1 MQNVCFIL
9 LYDSLINAFRF
20 HKYLGSQYRE
30 AHRNLCGP
38 RLHVT
43 LSLLLNP
50 EDGPDTQFRNV
61 GKKLSVLAS

>member
-9 LYDSLINAFRF
+9 LYDSLTNAYRC

-50 EDGPDTQFRNV
+50 EDGTC
-61 GKKLSVLAS
+61 